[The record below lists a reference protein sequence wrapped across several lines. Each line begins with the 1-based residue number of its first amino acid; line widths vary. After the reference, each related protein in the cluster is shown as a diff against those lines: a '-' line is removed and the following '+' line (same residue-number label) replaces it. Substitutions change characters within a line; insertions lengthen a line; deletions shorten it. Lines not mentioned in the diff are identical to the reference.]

1 LDFDCWPRVPTGH
14 KCARSRRAR
23 VRRRRSRPQGRRG
36 KALPATRPTASDV
49 KNRMMEVRVETRAD
63 QLMNINTHPPL
74 YLRREWRRAWSID
87 TNHQYLNRASSS
99 AHRGPREI
107 RKPRGTVLES
117 SRGGLC
123 LSPRAAR
130 PQHPRAIT
138 AAATIAKTSKNKRT
152 TRYLAGLRDSQWST
166 GAAWL
171 CARCCCACPCACERH
186 PA

>member
-1 LDFDCWPRVPTGH
+1 
-14 KCARSRRAR
+14 
-23 VRRRRSRPQGRRG
+23 
-36 KALPATRPTASDV
+36 
-49 KNRMMEVRVETRAD
+49 
-63 QLMNINTHPPL
+63 MNINTHPPHSIYGVNGGGHGL
-74 YLRREWRRAWSID
+74 LTLIINTSIERVALRTVD
-87 TNHQYLNRASSS
+87 
-99 AHRGPREI
+99 REI

-138 AAATIAKTSKNKRT
+138 AAATIAKTSKKKRT